1 MVERQKN
8 LNELR
13 KSVRNKKIAGI
24 CGGFAEYTNSPA
36 WLWRAIF
43 LISLFISGFG
53 LIAYIILW
61 IYMPAGRK
69 Q

>member
-8 LNELR
+8 LNDLR
-13 KSVRNKKIAGI
+13 RSVHDKRIAGI
-24 CGGFAEYTNSPA
+24 CGGIAEFTNSPA
-36 WLWRAIF
+36 WLWRVIF
-43 LISLFISGFG
+43 LVSLFISGLG

-61 IYMPAGRK
+61 LHMPAGRK

>member
-8 LNELR
+8 LNDLR
-13 KSVRNKKIAGI
+13 RSVHDKRIAGI
-24 CGGFAEYTNSPA
+24 CGGIAEFTNSPA
-36 WLWRAIF
+36 WLWRVIF
-43 LISLFISGFG
+43 LVSLFISGLG

-61 IYMPAGRK
+61 LYMPAGRK